1 MIIGTLSIKP
11 ELVKYAEIRR
21 ERKAWLLA
29 IAYEIGDNAA
39 ELVAEYDDEEDATA
53 ALVKLD
59 EAVGRVK
66 ESATVGF
73 GIASEA
79 DTSSGSD
86 VECEG
91 DMLANGGEEYREPI
105 VAKIKRAI
113 GFR

>member
-11 ELVKYAEIRR
+11 ELVKYAEVRR

-53 ALVKLD
+53 AMVKLD
-59 EAVGRVK
+59 EAVGKVK
-66 ESATVGF
+66 EPMVAGF
-73 GIASEA
+73 GVASEA

-86 VECEG
+86 VESEG
-91 DMLANGGEEYREPI
+91 DMLASDGQEYRYP
-105 VAKIKRAI
+105 VMARIKRAI